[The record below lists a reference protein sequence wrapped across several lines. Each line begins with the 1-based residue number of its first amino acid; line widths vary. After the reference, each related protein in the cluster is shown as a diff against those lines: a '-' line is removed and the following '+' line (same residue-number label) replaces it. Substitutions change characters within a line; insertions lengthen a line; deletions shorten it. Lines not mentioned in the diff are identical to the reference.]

1 MNELPKLDTKTTKES
16 IIKFIQDK
24 VSEANAKGLVVG
36 LSGGIDSTLT
46 AYLATEAVGKENV
59 FGIVMPSTTTPTE
72 DKIHGTDIAK
82 ILDIDYK
89 EMAIDSVLN
98 EFLYVTQYKTENEQ
112 LKERIEYLERSN
124 NRRED
129 TILEQREE
137 IGNLEQ
143 QCKKQKEV
151 IDKVIE
157 CVEKEYYSKNT
168 VDIESMGITTNKL
181 LQVRNLLKEVSE

>member
-98 EFLYVTQYKTENEQ
+98 EFLYV
-112 LKERIEYLERSN
+112 I
-124 NRRED
+124 
-129 TILEQREE
+129 
-137 IGNLEQ
+137 
-143 QCKKQKEV
+143 KQK
-151 IDKVIE
+151 
-157 CVEKEYYSKNT
+157 
-168 VDIESMGITTNKL
+168 TN
-181 LQVRNLLKEVSE
+181 N